1 MCETFVQPLQ
11 KGVDFRYYCWFQWSN
26 TLYENFTDEDGDKGT
41 RMGRS
46 RLCHV
51 INGMEGGV
59 KHLLNHLNSQEES
72 YDGFLCFSQG
82 SMVMTALYNVL

>member
-1 MCETFVQPLQ
+1 MDETFVQPLS

-26 TLYENFTDEDGDKGT
+26 ILYENFTDEDGDKGT

-72 YDGFLCFSQG
+72 YDGFLCFS
-82 SMVMTALYNVL
+82 

>member
-1 MCETFVQPLQ
+1 V
-11 KGVDFRYYCWFQWSN
+11 
-26 TLYENFTDEDGDKGT
+26 LYQNFKDEDGDRGT

-46 RLCHV
+46 RIDHV

-82 SMVMTALYNVL
+82 SMVMTALYNVLQYKTTPDL